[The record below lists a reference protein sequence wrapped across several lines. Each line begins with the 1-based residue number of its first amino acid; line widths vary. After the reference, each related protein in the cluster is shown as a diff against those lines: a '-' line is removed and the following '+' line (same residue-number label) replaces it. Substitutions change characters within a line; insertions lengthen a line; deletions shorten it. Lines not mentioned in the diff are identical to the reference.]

1 MPLLLSRSDAR
12 RAAQACRAM
21 AHHNREAATR
31 LENLESKA
39 IKAKEAAH
47 LERIAQLFE
56 EHAAGPM

>member
-1 MPLLLSRSDAR
+1 
-12 RAAQACRAM
+12 M